1 MALQM
6 RIRRLILPAVL
17 LLLAVAFALIAHD
30 VLSIFSTEEMMLDHE
45 DREHIAEFM
54 IWLASA
60 FLVIRLVDIFI
71 LHGIVE
77 QAMGSPPPRILSG
90 LVALAI
96 WILTLALALPIVF
109 GQSTAGLLAASSVGL
124 GVLGF
129 SLSRVIA
136 DVFYSVALVFERP
149 FDIGDWVMTADGQE
163 GQVKEVSWRTTTL
176 VTINDTTIVIPNSKV
191 GGDTLTNFNRP
202 HVSFYRSL
210 SFTLPFSVTAYR
222 AERLLLSSIEEV
234 PESAS
239 LPLKPVV
246 SIKGL
251 SNDGVEWALFFG
263 VPDYA
268 TQWSIKTRI
277 HRAILRNLFYADI
290 DVAQRRMN
298 VTMQRPQS
306 GNLDE
311 ETGWLR
317 RFALFEGLSDNE
329 RTWLAGQAREQLR
342 FSGEPIV
349 QQGEPGSSLFV
360 VKEGVLDITIKGE
373 DGTIRE
379 VGQIRAGHVFGEM
392 SLLTG
397 APRGATVTPAV
408 DTLVAEITKEDIEPL
423 FRDHPELI
431 EDIGAMLAER
441 QSETSAR
448 MQRAAVKI
456 KTDESGALV
465 DRIRN
470 FFRL

>member
-45 DREHIAEFM
+45 DREHIAEFL

-124 GVLGF
+124 GVLGI

-239 LPLKPVV
+239 LPLKPFV

-290 DVAQRRMN
+290 DIAQRRMN

-317 RFALFEGLSDNE
+317 RVALFEGLSDNE

-342 FSGEPIV
+342 FSG
-349 QQGEPGSSLFV
+349 GADRATG
-360 VKEGVLDITIKGE
+360 
-373 DGTIRE
+373 
-379 VGQIRAGHVFGEM
+379 RAGKF
-392 SLLTG
+392 
-397 APRGATVTPAV
+397 AV
-408 DTLVAEITKEDIEPL
+408 CGQGG
-423 FRDHPELI
+423 R
-431 EDIGAMLAER
+431 
-441 QSETSAR
+441 AR
-448 MQRAAVKI
+448 CHDQ
-456 KTDESGALV
+456 G
-465 DRIRN
+465 
-470 FFRL
+470 